1 MHENARPAE
10 NMPAEGDIRGCD
22 LLVAVEAHRA
32 DHGISGADRDDDLL
46 DAVPLLPAGPVE
58 VLQLAVWDLLGVEDE
73 AELRPEVKFSLLPLG
88 AGLKLQYWESCF
100 RGARR
105 RGSS

>member
-1 MHENARPAE
+1 MGHWSDRLATCIYRLTSFEMHENARPAE

-58 VLQLAVWDLLGVEDE
+58 VLQLAV
-73 AELRPEVKFSLLPLG
+73 
-88 AGLKLQYWESCF
+88 
-100 RGARR
+100 
-105 RGSS
+105 